1 MISFS
6 QGMLIFL
13 FLCCRLFLLFERNF
27 KPAILYRKGDTLQT
41 YSGIVQITCLGA
53 RLSLML
59 IGQWQFFILFHNQ
72 KITGFLC
79 ALCVCVCVCVCVWN
93 QIFRLLSLVALFLTR
108 KHVQL
113 NRKKTWSTIL
123 NSSLVGIA
131 LLLPPLFARSYNT
144 RAMNHHFCVLRS
156 RKTAD

>member
-6 QGMLIFL
+6 QGMFIFL
-13 FLCCRLFLLFERNF
+13 FLCCRLFLLLERNF
-27 KPAILYRKGDTLQT
+27 KPAILYRNGDTLHT
-41 YSGIVQITCLGA
+41 YNGIVQITCLGA

-72 KITGFLC
+72 KIIGFLC
-79 ALCVCVCVCVCVWN
+79 ALCVCACVWN
-93 QIFRLLSLVALFLTR
+93 QIFRLLTLVALFLTR

-123 NSSLVGIA
+123 NSSLVDIA

-144 RAMNHHFCVLRS
+144 RAMNHHFYVLRS